1 MVLIV
6 SLDEVEGEKDAKVEE
21 NAPQT
26 PAEAVAAET
35 EAPAAEAEAEQEPE
49 EVTKSYEEY
58 LAERAQQNAAIAA
71 LGKKQ
76 AREVASEVEGKAFVR
91 EAIDD
96 FFSGKVSFFFHHALL
111 LVLTVTSV

>member
-96 FFSGKVSFFFHHALL
+96 FFSGKVRFFFITHFY
-111 LVLTVTSV
+111 SY

>member
-1 MVLIV
+1 MLTV

-26 PAEAVAAET
+26 PAEGVVGEA
-35 EAPAAEAEAEQEPE
+35 EAPAAEGEAEQEPE

-58 LAERAQQNAAIAA
+58 LAERAQQNSAIAA

-76 AREVASEVEGKAFVR
+76 TREVASEIEGKAFVR

-96 FFSGKVSFFFHHALL
+96 FFSGKASLNFILDFY
-111 LVLTVTSV
+111 SY